1 MCALHAGFDFGQ
13 GEESNYFLQGE
24 RGYHQQ
30 WDSRLYNYKN
40 WEVLRYLLSN
50 VRWWLDEFQCVS
62 FSRPTGFPSLWDSLV
77 LWHALLYCVHIPMQF
92 GSNPDFVAS
101 SCPCPAHVKMACI
114 SDEQA

>member
-1 MCALHAGFDFGQ
+1 MSRSFINAHLILCFETGKMHAGFDFGQ

-50 VRWWLDEFQCVS
+50 IRWWLDEYQCV
-62 FSRPTGFPSLWDSLV
+62 PIPKLV
-77 LWHALLYCVHIPMQF
+77 W
-92 GSNPDFVAS
+92 AS
-101 SCPCPAHVKMACI
+101 SCALCL
-114 SDEQA
+114 